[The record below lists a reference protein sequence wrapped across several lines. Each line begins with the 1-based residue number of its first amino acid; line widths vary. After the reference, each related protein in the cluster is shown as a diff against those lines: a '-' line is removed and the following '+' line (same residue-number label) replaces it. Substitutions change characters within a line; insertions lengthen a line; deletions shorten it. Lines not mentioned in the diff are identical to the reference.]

1 MVEGKN
7 FTAEEVNGFVGRPV
21 NPLFVYGSLM
31 VPAIVANVIDKPG
44 GGVSEGKIKSMMT
57 PATLVGFQRFSI
69 KNTIFPAV
77 LDAFSGTSVEG
88 LILFGLTSAQRGRI
102 DNFEGGRYSREAHD
116 VRITLASGK
125 EEIIEADVYVW
136 ARDRS
141 ELKEQSEKV
150 WSFEEFVKT
159 GFCKEHLSQVSRGT

>member
-1 MVEGKN
+1 MAEEKY

-31 VPAIVANVIDKPG
+31 IPAIVANVIDRPDG
-44 GGVSEGKIKSMMT
+44 RMNEGIIKSMMT
-57 PATLVGFQRFSI
+57 AATLGGFQRFAI

-141 ELKEQSEKV
+141 ELQEHKERV
-150 WSFEEFVKT
+150 WSLEEFVQT
-159 GFCKEHLSQVSRGT
+159 EFCKEHLSRVCPGN